1 MRTPRDGVRGPHDER
16 PDPDEEP
23 IHRHTAEIPLLD
35 PDDENDEEAATEP
48 AVQPQA
54 VATDDRPASLVIQTS
69 FLGDMVLTTG
79 LIAELARRGPVDV
92 VATPASAPLL
102 ANNPDVRD
110 VIRYDKRGDDG
121 GLGGLWRTAQQLRRS
136 TAGPRK
142 VRAAYLAQGSSRSA
156 VLAVIAGIRERI
168 GFDTSSGS
176 PLYTR
181 RIAYRED
188 RHHAERLWRLSQPE
202 GVADPSP
209 EVVRPR
215 LYPGLEEVSQVDGL
229 LEAFADDGTPLV
241 ALAPGSI
248 WGTKRWP
255 GYPELARLLAP
266 HARLV
271 AIGGVGDAPLA
282 AEIVQEAGAGR
293 VLDAMGRLSLLASA
307 ELIARC
313 RVLVTNDSAPQ
324 HLASAM
330 DTPTVA
336 IFGPTVPSFGFGPL
350 ATRRAVMGHDTLP
363 CRPCHRHGPETC
375 PLGHWRCM
383 TEIAASAVAARVH
396 ELLA

>member
-1 MRTPRDGVRGPHDER
+1 LLDGRDLRGDE
-16 PDPDEEP
+16 PEEQP
-23 IHRHTAEIPLLD
+23 GHRRHTAEMPVFD
-35 PDDENDEEAATEP
+35 PDSENDEDEATAPEP
-48 AVQPQA
+48 QPQKL
-54 VATDDRPASLVIQTS
+54 ATDDRPASLVIQTS

-110 VIRYDKRGDDG
+110 VIRYDKRGDAR
-121 GLGGLWRTAQQLRRS
+121 GLGGLWRTAEQLRKRAGD
-136 TAGPRK
+136 AGPRRI
-142 VRAAYLAQGSSRSA
+142 RAAYLAQGSTRSA
-156 VLAVIAGIRERI
+156 VLAVLAGIRERV

-181 RIAYRED
+181 RVPYRDD
-188 RHHAERLWRLSQPE
+188 RHHAERLWRLAHPDAS
-202 GVADPSP
+202 VDPP
-209 EVVRPR
+209 AELVRPR

-229 LEAFADDGTPLV
+229 VDSLPDDDTPLV
-241 ALAPGSI
+241 GLAPGSI
-248 WGTKRWP
+248 WATKRWP

-271 AIGGVGDAPLA
+271 ILGGVGDAPLA
-282 AEIVQEAGAGR
+282 AEIVQAAGPGAR
-293 VLDAMGRLSLLASA
+293 LLDAMGRLSLLASA
-307 ELIARC
+307 ELVARC

-336 IFGPTVPSFGFGPL
+336 IFGPTVPDFGFGPL
-350 ATRRAVMGHDTLP
+350 ASRHAIVGHDALP
-363 CRPCHRHGPETC
+363 CRPCDRHGPESC
-375 PLGHWRCM
+375 PLGHWKCM
-383 TEIAASAVAARVH
+383 TEVTPGHVAARVH